1 MSERLPLRELIA
13 RHKSH
18 LQEGQRA
25 LASRFEQDGD
35 VITALSSRS
44 ALIDDILRNLLVDLQ
59 LQDKITLCA
68 VGGYGRGELWPG
80 SDIDLLVLLPNEPDS
95 ELSACLEQLVSLF
108 WDIGLEIGHSVRTV
122 DQCIEESANDLTVQ
136 TALVEARHLAGD
148 PWLFDKMRSAF
159 MSRLDPRAFYHAKR
173 IEQDERYL
181 RYQESPYSLEP
192 NCKESPGGLRDLQC
206 ILWIA
211 QASGY
216 GSSWD
221 DLHLHGF
228 ITQREAQGLARREL
242 FLKRLR
248 MHLHLQV
255 GRREDRVLFEYQTAL
270 ADKFGFAATPD
281 RRASEQLM
289 QEYYRIA
296 KAIMQLNTILLQNL
310 GAAIFP
316 APDFPPEPISARF
329 QNSHQLLDVVD
340 ENVFNETPQAIFEAF
355 LLMQSHQAL
364 KGMTAR
370 TIRALW
376 RARSLVDDSFR
387 ADPVNKANFIRL
399 FKAPRGVLHEMRRM
413 NQFEILGNYLPKFG
427 AIVGQMQHDLFHI
440 YTVDQHIL
448 RVLRNLRRFSETEFS
463 HEYPFCS
470 QLICYFEKPWV
481 LYVAALFHDIA
492 KGRGGSHSELGAV
505 NAQEFCSEH
514 DIAPEDA
521 ELISWL
527 VLHHLTMS
535 TVAQKKD
542 ISDPDVIAAFAAT
555 VGDERHL
562 AALYLLTVA
571 DIRATSPKVWN
582 GWKGQLLESLYHQ
595 TRRLLSS
602 GGEMPKRQGIIQEH
616 QEEAMRLLRYHAIP
630 DNAQD
635 LLWRELDTA
644 YFVRHS
650 SEEIAWH
657 ARALHYRTAP
667 DNPVVKARLNRN
679 GEGIE
684 VMVYTLDQRDLF
696 ARLAGFFSRA
706 GYTIMDAKIHTTRH
720 GYALDSFMLLDL
732 SGRDSDRDMISYI
745 EHELTERL
753 VRQGEPEAP
762 ATGRLSRQ
770 VKHFPIQPQVTI
782 QPDERDQNYV
792 LSVSA
797 ADRPGLLYTV
807 AMTLAAHGANL
818 QTAKI
823 ATLGER
829 VEDTFLISGGD
840 LHDSTRRIRLE
851 TELIERLQC

>member
-1 MSERLPLRELIA
+1 MRTQTPLREVIL
-13 RHKSH
+13 RHKTA
-18 LQEGQRA
+18 LQEKQGEIKTCF
-25 LASRFEQDGD
+25 LQDGD
-35 VITALSSRS
+35 VLNALAARS
-44 ALIDDILRNLLVDLQ
+44 ALIDDILSTLLDELDLQ
-59 LQDKITLCA
+59 NEVTFCA

-80 SDIDLLVLLPNEPDS
+80 SDIDLLILLPCAPGNELGS
-95 ELSACLEQLVSLF
+95 RLEQLVSVF

-122 DQCIEESANDLTVQ
+122 EECLEEAANDLTVQ

-148 PWLFDKMRSAF
+148 RWLFDKMRSAF
-159 MSRLDPRAFYHAKR
+159 MARLDPQSFFHAKR

-192 NCKESPGGLRDLQC
+192 NCKESPGGLRDLQS

-211 QASGY
+211 QAAGY
-216 GSSWD
+216 GSSWS
-221 DLHLHGF
+221 DLHLHGL
-228 ITQREAQGLARREL
+228 ITERESLGLARRDL

-248 MHLHLQV
+248 LHLHLQA
-255 GRREDRVLFEYQTAL
+255 GRREDRLLFDHQTAL
-270 ADKFGFAATPD
+270 AEKLGFEATPE
-281 RRASEQLM
+281 RRASERLM
-289 QEYYRIA
+289 QEYYRTA

-316 APDFPPEPISARF
+316 APDLPPEPISASF
-329 QNSHQLLDVVD
+329 QNSHQLLDVVH
-340 ENVFNETPQAIFEAF
+340 ENVFSENPQCIFEAF
-355 LLMQSHQAL
+355 LLMQAHDEL

-376 RARSLVDDSFR
+376 RARLLVNESFR
-387 ADPVNKANFIRL
+387 EDPVNQGNFVRL
-399 FKAPRGVLHEMRRM
+399 FKAPRGVLHEMRRL
-413 NQFEILGNYLPKFG
+413 NQFEILGNYLPNFG

-492 KGRGGSHSELGAV
+492 KGRGGSHSELGAID
-505 NAQEFCSEH
+505 ASEFCTRH
-514 DIAPEDA
+514 AIDTEDA

-542 ISDPDVIAAFAAT
+542 ISDPDVIADFAAV

-562 AALYLLTVA
+562 TALYLLTVA

-595 TRRLLSS
+595 TLRQFNS
-602 GGEMPKRQGIIQEH
+602 GGATPKRQGIIQEH
-616 QEEAMRLLRYHAIP
+616 QEEAIRLLRYHAIP
-630 DNAQD
+630 DNAQNEF
-635 LLWRELDTA
+635 WQQLDTA
-644 YFVRHS
+644 YFVRHG

-667 DNPVVKARLNRN
+667 DTPVVKARLNRN

-696 ARLAGFFSRA
+696 ARMAGFFSRA
-706 GYTIMDAKIHTTRH
+706 GYSIMDAKIHTTRH

-732 SGRDSDRDMISYI
+732 SGRESDRDMISYI
-745 EHELTERL
+745 EHELTDRL

-770 VKHFPIQPQVTI
+770 VRHFPIQPQVTI
-782 QPDERDQNYV
+782 QADEKDQNYV

-840 LHDSTRRIRLE
+840 LKESACRIRLE